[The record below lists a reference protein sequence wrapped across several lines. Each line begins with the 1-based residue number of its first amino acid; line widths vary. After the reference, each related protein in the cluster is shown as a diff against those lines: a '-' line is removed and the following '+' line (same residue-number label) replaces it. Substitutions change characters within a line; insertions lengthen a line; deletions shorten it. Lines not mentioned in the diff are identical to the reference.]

1 MGKEGTDEKTGLVRG
16 TASLLTCAW
25 WPEKM
30 TVTSVRQAGSYF
42 TSSTSP
48 EVLNR
53 IQASEQTLDAANC
66 SLGHLRFFSFFSL
79 PSSPP
84 LLFSLLAVTAP
95 SPLKFCFVKST
106 DRIQKRKPNKQK
118 SSQELWFSLSFLKL
132 AEWWIYLEMKVPEIN
147 FVDNKS

>member
-25 WPEKM
+25 WPEMM
-30 TVTSVRQAGSYF
+30 TVTSGRRAGSHF

-48 EVLNR
+48 KVLNR
-53 IQASEQTLDAANC
+53 IHGSGQTLDAANC

-84 LLFSLLAVTAP
+84 LLFSLLAVTTP
-95 SPLKFCFVKST
+95 SPLKCCFVKST
-106 DRIQKRKPNKQK
+106 DHIQKRKPNKQK
-118 SSQELWFSLSFLKL
+118 TSQELWFSLF
-132 AEWWIYLEMKVPEIN
+132 IP
-147 FVDNKS
+147 